1 MKFNTKEVSIRDVT
15 FEVRELSV
23 RDLMPIIKMLNDD
36 AEEGQNQLMAKSV
49 YQNGLQLGDTFGDL
63 PASVM
68 MELVPHVMSVNS
80 LDGEEQGND

>member
-1 MKFNTKEVSIRDVT
+1 MKFNTKEVIIRDVT

-49 YQNGLQLGDTFGDL
+49 YIDGVQIGDAFGDL
-63 PASVM
+63 PASAM

-80 LDGEEQGND
+80 LDGEEEGND